1 MIGMYMFTLKL
12 EDLYTLVTNMT
23 TKRLNYKRLQYANF
37 NANALTLTQLEP
49 FLITSRSCC

>member
-1 MIGMYMFTLKL
+1 MYMFTLKL